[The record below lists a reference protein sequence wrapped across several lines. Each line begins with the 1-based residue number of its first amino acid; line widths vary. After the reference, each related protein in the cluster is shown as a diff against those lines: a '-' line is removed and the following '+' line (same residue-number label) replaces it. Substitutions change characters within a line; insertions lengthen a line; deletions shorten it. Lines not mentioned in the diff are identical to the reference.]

1 MPAEQSTNVRGK
13 GSYPLSSTMTPL
25 NYLMEVPS
33 SRGPEDTNFAAF
45 AEVTSIIG
53 GHDAMEEFHTC
64 GLWPLSEKKFNVET
78 NESPLS
84 KDVVPMPQVDIFIGT
99 QESQAEFE
107 ARIASAANLLVG
119 NYNVMEHNAY
129 QGLRHRRLNRV
140 F

>member
-1 MPAEQSTNVRGK
+1 MLWKSFTLVA
-13 GSYPLSSTMTPL
+13 
-25 NYLMEVPS
+25 
-33 SRGPEDTNFAAF
+33 
-45 AEVTSIIG
+45 
-53 GHDAMEEFHTC
+53 C
-64 GLWPLSEKKFNVET
+64 GLLLKKKFNVET

-84 KDVVPMPQVDIFIGT
+84 KDVAPMPQVDIFIGT

-107 ARIASAANLLVG
+107 VRIASAANLLVG